1 MSQKS
6 SIVSWLDDNRDMGIE
21 ALRIY
26 LGIDLTLKGL
36 QFILNKDLAVEYLSQ
51 VYLPVILVLFL
62 LLFFTVYGSGRLS
75 VDNIIEKRRSK

>member
-51 VYLPVILVLFL
+51 VYLP
-62 LLFFTVYGSGRLS
+62 FF
-75 VDNIIEKRRSK
+75 